1 MQEVLIFLVDTF
13 FSLLFIV
20 FLLRLLLQW
29 ARADFRNPLTQ
40 AIVKL
45 SNWLIMPLRRALPP
59 VGRIDTASV
68 VAVIVIAVAKVGA
81 LALVRGLGLPGPL
94 PWLLLGLIEIATS
107 ILWLYFIVIFVY
119 GFLGMISPG
128 TYSPALSILQSLC
141 EPVLRPIRRTIP
153 AIAGLDL
160 SALWALISI
169 QVLLILLRQLQNVL
183 NSSLFSTVS

>member
-81 LALVRGLGLPGPL
+81 LALVRGLGVPALL
-94 PWLLLGLIEIATS
+94 PWLLLALIEIATS

-160 SALWALISI
+160 SPLWALISI
-169 QVLLILLRQLQNVL
+169 QVLLILLRQLQSVL
-183 NSSLFSTVS
+183 NSSLFSTVG